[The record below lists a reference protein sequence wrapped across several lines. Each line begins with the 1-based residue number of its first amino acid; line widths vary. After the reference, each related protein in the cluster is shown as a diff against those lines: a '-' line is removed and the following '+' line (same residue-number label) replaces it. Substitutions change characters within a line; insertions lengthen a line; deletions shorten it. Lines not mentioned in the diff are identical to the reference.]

1 MITSAKMGCPVVT
14 RTHRSAQSLVI
25 NSMLRVSDL
34 HDSAVA
40 ESLLVHTG
48 IKWQNFSS
56 SSSDIYNQGREAT
69 GNDLKPSFVTE
80 DREKKRKET
89 RD

>member
-1 MITSAKMGCPVVT
+1 
-14 RTHRSAQSLVI
+14 
-25 NSMLRVSDL
+25 MLRVSDL

-69 GNDLKPSFVTE
+69 GNDLKPSLSL
-80 DREKKRKET
+80 KIGKRKEKRPVT
-89 RD
+89 D